1 MGVSKGHENVES
13 SDGATT
19 QDVRD
24 RLLLLVPADARAAW
38 SRLDPIIEAID
49 TAPVSDEQLRRLAAV
64 GSVSRAL
71 AAIAAAHPEIVTSP
85 IDPGWSVPLQNS
97 AALLEFASGEIDG
110 SISLADAT
118 AGYSRFIDGLVERSL
133 GVARLEVA
141 ERHPVVMDMP
151 FAIIA
156 MGKWGAEELNYASD
170 IDLMFVHGDNE
181 TDPDGNRA
189 GAIALAGRVI
199 SQLSASSFE
208 GPGLVVDAD
217 LRPEGSMGPLSR
229 RLDAFATYYQRWAE
243 PWELQALIKSRPA
256 AGDLDLG
263 AQFSKLAASVVW
275 ETGIDSDAIRGL
287 RRLKAE
293 AESQANSSDLKRAPG
308 GIRDVEF
315 TVQLLQLVHGR
326 HDPRLRLRGTLEA
339 LSTLEEGRYLS
350 TEEADEL
357 RNAYLVLRRLEH
369 LIQLWDLR
377 QTHRLPSDP
386 DSMRRLAIG
395 MGLESETE
403 ALSAMVSTTRS
414 ATRTLHER
422 IYFRPILE
430 SLVRSPSARLGP
442 DKAYQRLSALGFA
455 NTSAAADA
463 LEAMTRGLTR
473 KSRAMQQM
481 MPLMLDWLSLS
492 PDPDLGLSQLRVL
505 LANTTDHSSL
515 VGRLLNNPVTGERLA
530 LLLGTGRLFGDLI
543 DRIPEF
549 VPRLADDEALDDV
562 RGRAEAIDRLQ
573 GLLASRPER
582 DDQIGTIRRF
592 SRRMRLRIAAR
603 DVIRNH
609 DTFKTMSSLA
619 DGADTA
625 IVGSLDV
632 ATAGIEHDI
641 GVVAMGRWGGGE
653 LSYGSDL
660 DLMFVFDRMDRDV
673 ALSVP
678 ASMHEILSAPGR
690 HGEGYLLDTGLR
702 PEGKNGPNARSL
714 ESTARYYEE
723 WAEPWEYLALVR
735 ARAVAGAPETID
747 RFRSMAESTLWRKP
761 FGSDELASIR
771 KIKARVENERV
782 APDEDADFHLKLGP
796 GSLSDIEFLTQLMQ
810 LRYGYEFATVRAPG
824 TLATLTS
831 LREAELLTPAD
842 HLALVDS
849 FEFCNR
855 VRLRLHL
862 QRGRLVDFLPSDPD
876 ELSRL
881 STSLGYD
888 RNLEVREAY
897 QRVTRRARRVFM
909 SRFYE

>member
-1 MGVSKGHENVES
+1 MNMVPG
-13 SDGATT
+13 DATG
-19 QDVRD
+19 
-24 RLLLLVPADARAAW
+24 AW
-38 SRLDPIIEAID
+38 SRLDPIIEGIGTAAI
-49 TAPVSDEQLRRLAAV
+49 SDEQLRRLAAI
-64 GSVSRAL
+64 GSTSRAL
-71 AAIAAAHPEIVTSP
+71 AAVAAAHPQIVTER
-85 IDPGWSVPLQNS
+85 IDTGWSVPLQNS
-97 AALLEFASGEIDG
+97 AALIEFASGEIDG
-110 SISLADAT
+110 STSLATAT
-118 AGYSRFIDGLVERSL
+118 AGYSRFIDGLVERTL
-133 GVARLEVA
+133 NAARPEVT
-141 ERHPVVMDMP
+141 ERHQSVTDLP
-151 FAIIA
+151 FTIIA

-170 IDLMFVHGDNE
+170 IDLMFVHGDSA
-181 TDPDGNRA
+181 TDPEGSRA
-189 GAIALAGRVI
+189 GAIALASRVI
-199 SQLSASSFE
+199 SRLSASSFE
-208 GPGLVVDAD
+208 GTGLVVDAD

-229 RLDAFATYYQRWAE
+229 RLDAFATYYERWAE

-263 AQFSKLAASVVW
+263 AQFSELAADVVW
-275 ETGIDSDAIRGL
+275 ETGIDSDALRGL

-293 AESQANSSDLKRAPG
+293 AESQANASDLKRAPG

-326 HDPRLRLRGTLEA
+326 HDQRLRLRGTLEA
-339 LSTLEEGRYLS
+339 LAALEDGRYLS
-350 TEEADEL
+350 AEEAEEL
-357 RNAYLVLRRLEH
+357 RNAYLLLRRLEH
-369 LIQLWDLR
+369 LIQVWDLR

-386 DSMRRLAIG
+386 ETMRRLAIG
-395 MGLESETE
+395 MGLGADAE
-403 ALSAMVSTTRS
+403 ALSVLVSATRS

-422 IYFRPILE
+422 IYFRPVLE

-442 DKAYQRLSALGFA
+442 EKAYQRLSALGFA
-455 NTSAAADA
+455 NTRAATDA
-463 LEAMTRGLTR
+463 LEAMTRGLSR
-473 KSRAMQQM
+473 KSGAMQQM

-515 VGRLLNNPVTGERLA
+515 VSRLLNNPATGERLA

-549 VPRLADDEALDDV
+549 VPRLADDEAIDDV
-562 RGRAEAIDRLQ
+562 RNRAAAIDRLQ
-573 GLLASRPER
+573 GLLASRPHR

-619 DGADTA
+619 EGADTA

-632 ATAGIEHDI
+632 ATAGLEHDMA
-641 GVVAMGRWGGGE
+641 VVAMGRWGGGE

-660 DLMFVFDRMDRDV
+660 DLMYVFDRMDRDA

-678 ASMHEILSAPGR
+678 AVMHEILSAPGR
-690 HGEGYLLDTGLR
+690 HGDGYILDTGLR

-723 WAEPWEYLALVR
+723 WAEPWEYLALIR
-735 ARAVAGAPETID
+735 ARPVAGAPETME
-747 RFRSMAESTLWRKP
+747 RFQTMTESVLWQRP
-761 FGSDELASIR
+761 FGSDQLASIR
-771 KIKARVENERV
+771 KIKARVESERV
-782 APDEDADFHLKLGP
+782 GPDEDADFHLKLGP

-810 LRYGYEFATVRAPG
+810 LKYGREFPAARVPG
-824 TLATLTS
+824 TLAALTS
-831 LREAELLTPAD
+831 LLEAGLLTPAD

-862 QRGRLVDFLPSDPD
+862 QRGRLVDFLPTDPE
-876 ELSRL
+876 ELSQL
-881 STSLGYD
+881 SASLGYD
-888 RNLEVREAY
+888 RSIEVRETY

-909 SRFYE
+909 SRFFE